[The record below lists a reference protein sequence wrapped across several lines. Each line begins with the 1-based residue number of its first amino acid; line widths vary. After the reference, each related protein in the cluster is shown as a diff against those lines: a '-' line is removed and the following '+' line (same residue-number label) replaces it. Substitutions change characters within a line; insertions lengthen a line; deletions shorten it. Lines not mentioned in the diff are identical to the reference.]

1 MALPVRGD
9 SADCTEITEGSAEID
24 FSSPT
29 KGSVVQRDAP
39 LRYSRAYEKALMR
52 RVDRRLL
59 PILGALYAVSLVD
72 RVNVCS
78 LNFLMIWFAWAKFDR
93 YPTPELRAWTK
104 IWGLTKE
111 TDTPSRWS
119 YSSFPIFYSR

>member
-9 SADCTEITEGSAEID
+9 SADCTEITTEGSAEID
-24 FSSPT
+24 FSST
-29 KGSVVQRDAP
+29 RKGSVVQREAP

-59 PILGALYAVSLVD
+59 PILGALYAISLVD

-78 LNFLMIWFAWAKFDR
+78 
-93 YPTPELRAWTK
+93 
-104 IWGLTKE
+104 
-111 TDTPSRWS
+111 
-119 YSSFPIFYSR
+119 